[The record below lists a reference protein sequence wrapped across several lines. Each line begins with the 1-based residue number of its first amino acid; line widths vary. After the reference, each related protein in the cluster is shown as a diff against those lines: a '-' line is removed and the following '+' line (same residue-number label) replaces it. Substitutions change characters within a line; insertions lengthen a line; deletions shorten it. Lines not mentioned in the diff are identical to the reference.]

1 MCDEDR
7 SWQESDKAKERIALD
22 YFNLIFK
29 SNIPTNAIEVV
40 EAIQPVVSRS
50 INKALLMEFR
60 AEEVTK
66 ALEQMHPKKS
76 SVPDGIPHLFYQHYW
91 SIVGNCVT
99 HDVLDFLNHGI
110 IRPKFNETHII
121 FIPKIKNLTKITNYR
136 PISLSNVVSWLD
148 SKVWANR
155 LKLLFLKI
163 ISENQSDFMN
173 SRLITD
179 NVLVAFETMHNIS
192 QKKKKVE
199 RWGRWLSNLI
209 WVRPMIESN
218 GGVWKKLC

>member
-1 MCDEDR
+1 M
-7 SWQESDKAKERIALD
+7 D

-40 EAIQPVVSRS
+40 EPIQPVVSRS

-136 PISLSNVVSWLD
+136 PISLSNVVSRLD

-192 QKKKKVE
+192 QKKK
-199 RWGRWLSNLI
+199 S
-209 WVRPMIESN
+209 
-218 GGVWKKLC
+218 